1 MSEVKPET
9 VWSLIGLERIDP
21 GSVVF
26 ALQANGQTYTIT
38 VAVAEGELSF
48 SETLNACRAVAAH
61 ICRLGGVELPA
72 DARVPELGEYDIEGS
87 KQ

>member
-1 MSEVKPET
+1 MNEAKAET
-9 VWSLIGLERIDP
+9 VWSLIGLDRIDP

-26 ALQANGQTYTIT
+26 ALQANGKYYTVA
-38 VAVAEGELSF
+38 VAVAEGDLSF

>member
-1 MSEVKPET
+1 MSEAKVET
-9 VWSLIGLERIDP
+9 VWRLIDMARIDP
-21 GSVVF
+21 GSVGFVLR
-26 ALQANGQTYTIT
+26 ADGKNYTVA
-38 VAVAEGELSF
+38 VAVAEGDLSF

-72 DARVPELGEYDIEGS
+72 DARAVEPGEYITDGV